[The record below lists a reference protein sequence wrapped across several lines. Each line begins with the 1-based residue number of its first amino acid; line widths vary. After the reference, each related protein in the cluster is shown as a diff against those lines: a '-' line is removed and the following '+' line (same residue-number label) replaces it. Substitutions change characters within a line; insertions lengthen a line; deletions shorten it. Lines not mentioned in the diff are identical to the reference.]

1 MRVASMN
8 RISPPTGVQASPVA
22 TPGTLVRI
30 AISLSNLRRA
40 EDRRRDRRAP
50 MRIGPLLPF
59 GDAHGGIAQRL
70 ADLPLET
77 AHARF
82 TGVVRG

>member
-30 AISLSNLRRA
+30 AISLSNFG
-40 EDRRRDRRAP
+40 AP
-50 MRIGPLLPF
+50 RIGTRSSRVDADRPAVAF
-59 GDAHGGIAQRL
+59 GDAHGGVAQRL
-70 ADLPLET
+70 ADLRAPGCARPL
-77 AHARF
+77 
-82 TGVVRG
+82 RGCSSG